1 MLKIKHDQSAQRYG
15 NFLDEVAHVQNYV
28 DGLGGSPGLVV
39 MGRDSCSEGCG
50 FKSRHRLLDGH
61 FFTLICCK
69 KLYSLKRSKI
79 NEKRPGMSRSSKNV
93 TTTTMLLN
101 HQKLFV
107 AAVNV
112 YRPLFHLFLVFFKQ
126 TVKF

>member
-50 FKSRHRLLDGH
+50 FE
-61 FFTLICCK
+61 
-69 KLYSLKRSKI
+69 Y
-79 NEKRPGMSRSSKNV
+79 
-93 TTTTMLLN
+93 
-101 HQKLFV
+101 Q
-107 AAVNV
+107 
-112 YRPLFHLFLVFFKQ
+112 
-126 TVKF
+126 